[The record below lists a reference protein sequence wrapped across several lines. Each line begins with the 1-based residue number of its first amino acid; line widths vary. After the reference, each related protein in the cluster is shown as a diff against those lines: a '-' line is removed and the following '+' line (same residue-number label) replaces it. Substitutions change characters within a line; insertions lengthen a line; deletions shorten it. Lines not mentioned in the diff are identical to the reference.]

1 MKIKKIA
8 IMSPIA
14 DAIGEAATVPRL
26 AKQLKKMG
34 YQIDLINCRGEW
46 DNIIK
51 THTDIEILDL
61 GTRKIF
67 PFIPTFR
74 WLSSWTSYR
83 VWSLFMSVSIIFR
96 LPIYLKRH
104 KPDVL
109 IVRMLT
115 GPTTFAH
122 KIAST
127 NTKLIISMGGLPK
140 KSPIRSIIWKSLFS
154 YASQLVAPTEGVAL
168 SASIISKIPHTKFKI
183 IPNPVIDKK
192 VMEKS
197 LEIISHKWYKNN
209 DLSIILAVGRLTR
222 QKDFPTLINAF
233 KKINNKNARLLILG
247 EGEDRKNLEKLI
259 SDLDITTLVDMP
271 GFEPNPYKYMKQS
284 SVLVMSSKW
293 EGPGH
298 VIIEGQALGIPIIST
313 DCPSG
318 PRDTLLDGKA
328 GILTTVGDVDQ
339 LTNHLKIA
347 LDDPLYFKKMTKL
360 GLKSSHRFTD
370 EHVGE
375 KWKELIEIITKK

>member
-104 KPDVL
+104 NPDVL

-140 KSPIRSIIWKSLFS
+140 RSPIRSIIWKSLFS
-154 YASQLVAPTEGVAL
+154 HASQLVAPTEGVAI
-168 SASIISKIPHTKFKI
+168 SASIISKIPHT
-183 IPNPVIDKK
+183 
-192 VMEKS
+192 
-197 LEIISHKWYKNN
+197 
-209 DLSIILAVGRLTR
+209 
-222 QKDFPTLINAF
+222 AF
-233 KKINNKNARLLILG
+233 
-247 EGEDRKNLEKLI
+247 
-259 SDLDITTLVDMP
+259 
-271 GFEPNPYKYMKQS
+271 PYKRWVQNKSYRK
-284 SVLVMSSKW
+284 
-293 EGPGH
+293 
-298 VIIEGQALGIPIIST
+298 IF
-313 DCPSG
+313 
-318 PRDTLLDGKA
+318 R
-328 GILTTVGDVDQ
+328 
-339 LTNHLKIA
+339 NHL
-347 LDDPLYFKKMTKL
+347 
-360 GLKSSHRFTD
+360 S
-370 EHVGE
+370 
-375 KWKELIEIITKK
+375 